1 MIGVKFSPALLMLFT
16 IFSTPSQAF
25 DYADALPKSL
35 LYFEAQRSGR
45 LPYHQ
50 RVSWRHH
57 SGLTDGLE
65 QGVDLVGGYYDAG
78 DHVKFGLP
86 MPFTVTMFSWEMG
99 CYNVLMGCYREM
111 EHALEAIKWGADYF
125 SKAHTRPNVNYMLH
139 A

>member
-1 MIGVKFSPALLMLFT
+1 M
-16 IFSTPSQAF
+16 FSTPSQAF
-25 DYADALPKSL
+25 DYADALSKSL
-35 LYFEAQRSGR
+35 LCFEGQRSGR
-45 LPYHQ
+45 LPYNQ

-57 SGLTDGLE
+57 SGLTDGLG

-86 MPFTVTMFSWEMG
+86 MAFTFHIDKEMG

-125 SKAHTRPNVNYMLH
+125 TLDLMSI
-139 A
+139 